1 MSAFNV
7 FANLDSDDARSE
19 KALEELEE
27 QRPTISFPN
36 SFKIGLS
43 TNDPGLNLTEVVYY
57 VSWLIFLTYQDS
69 NAGKLRMQFFY
80 SILGLSPTKG
90 FDIVIDQQKEFVAV

>member
-57 VSWLIFLTYQDS
+57 DS